1 MKKIMLLSLV
11 FMTTFLR
18 GQNVDPETFPALNS
32 GIGSKY
38 LYTNTGGEGKILV
51 DSVATRARVYWRNG
65 VNGQDSMGLGGS
77 IVQPTTINVDGFQTI
92 FSYGALSGMGFVP
105 NLTLREQWLLIT
117 GSSDF
122 RIATVNAFRDTTS
135 GNESIGCAID
145 ITDLSGSGK
154 AKGFGNK
161 YYPATN
167 NHQSYW
173 HYNNPSTSEQLY
185 MGLDDFTG
193 FTITP
198 NGGGLVDPYLGT
210 SIFLVK
216 NTSGNNVFSISPTG
230 EIKVLLNAY
239 DDDTDAGA
247 NGLVQ
252 GDLYETSATN
262 TLGLPRGIVMRK
274 Q

>member
-1 MKKIMLLSLV
+1 
-11 FMTTFLR
+11 
-18 GQNVDPETFPALNS
+18 
-32 GIGSKY
+32 
-38 LYTNTGGEGKILV
+38 
-51 DSVATRARVYWRNG
+51 
-65 VNGQDSMGLGGS
+65 
-77 IVQPTTINVDGFQTI
+77 
-92 FSYGALSGMGFVP
+92 
-105 NLTLREQWLLIT
+105 
-117 GSSDF
+117 
-122 RIATVNAFRDTTS
+122 
-135 GNESIGCAID
+135 
-145 ITDLSGSGK
+145 
-154 AKGFGNK
+154 
-161 YYPATN
+161 
-167 NHQSYW
+167 
-173 HYNNPSTSEQLY
+173 